1 MIRETAL
8 RWLYAQLR
16 KKRWALGQAEAKPNA
31 DAQQVKNLQEAID
44 TIEWII
50 GKVLEGE

>member
-1 MIRETAL
+1 MNRETAL

-16 KKRWALGQAEAKPNA
+16 KKRQALGRAEAKPNA
-31 DAQQVKNLQEAID
+31 DASETGNLRETIEM
-44 TIEWII
+44 IEWII